1 MSDDLKTPVE
11 VATVIPT
18 YNCARYL
25 PRAIESALAQT
36 YRNYKIFVID
46 DGSTD
51 DTQAVIE
58 PYRDRVT
65 FVQQPHAGEAAAR
78 NHGVSMSSSRYVA
91 FLDADDIWLPTKL
104 ERQIELLNSHP
115 EVGLVCSDFLHGG
128 VLHSAQAARCGS
140 APAGRHFERLVRN
153 CFICAPAVVVRR
165 QCLDD
170 IGPFNESLHVSTD
183 YNMWLRIASRWCIA
197 AVPEVLV
204 HCYRTSGN
212 LSATTSIEDKQRNGI
227 AAFEHVLSV
236 STGLSDHERR
246 VLRRAIADRYHIF
259 GSYLLLQGNQRA
271 ARPMLAKAWRCRVLN
286 WKAAVKLLAST
297 LPPAGLR
304 SLMWLWR
311 NSIGGLRA
319 NTDRSSS

>member
-1 MSDDLKTPVE
+1 
-11 VATVIPT
+11 
-18 YNCARYL
+18 
-25 PRAIESALAQT
+25 LAQT
-36 YRNYKIFVID
+36 YRNYEIFVID

-115 EVGLVCSDFLHGG
+115 EVGLVCSDFLHEG
-128 VLHSAQAARCGS
+128 VLHSAQAALSGS
-140 APAGRHFERLVRN
+140 APAGRHFERLARN

-165 QCLDD
+165 QCLDE

-204 HCYRTSGN
+204 HCYRTPGS
-212 LSATTSIEDKQRNGI
+212 LSVTTSIEDRLHHAI
-227 AAFEHVLSV
+227 AVFEHVLLV
-236 STGLSDHERR
+236 SPGLTQHERR
-246 VLRRAIADRYHIF
+246 VLQRVIADRYYIF
-259 GSYLLLQGNQRA
+259 GSYLLQQEDPRA
-271 ARPMLAKAWRCRVLN
+271 ARPILAKAWRNRLFS
-286 WKAAVKLLAST
+286 WKAATKFLASM
-297 LPPAGLR
+297 LPPKGLR
-304 SLMWLWR
+304 FLIRLWR
-311 NSIGGLRA
+311 NSVGGLRA
-319 NTDRSSS
+319 